1 MLQTHFGG
9 ICRQRHFNQ
18 TKNFFH
24 IDKGGKQMHFLS
36 AMDGQ
41 SAPDFAVPK
50 KFFID

>member
-1 MLQTHFGG
+1 
-9 ICRQRHFNQ
+9 
-18 TKNFFH
+18 
-24 IDKGGKQMHFLS
+24 MHFLS